1 MKHGSEECIFDMILE
16 DAKLIRLERREKQ
29 GAEPMNSKDAAE
41 AIAFINEYWQQ
52 IVEKWVS
59 FHVYHQVVKNT
70 KINKRIRNK
79 KDNENT

>member
-1 MKHGSEECIFDMILE
+1 
-16 DAKLIRLERREKQ
+16 
-29 GAEPMNSKDAAE
+29 MNPKDAAE
-41 AIAFINEYWQQ
+41 AKDFIKEYWQQ

-79 KDNENT
+79 KDNETA